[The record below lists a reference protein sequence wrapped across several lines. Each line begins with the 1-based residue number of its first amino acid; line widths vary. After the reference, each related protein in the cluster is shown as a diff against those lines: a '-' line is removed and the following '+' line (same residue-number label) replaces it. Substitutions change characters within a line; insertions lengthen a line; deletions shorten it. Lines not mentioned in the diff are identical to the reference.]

1 MKFVIN
7 KLKYDTNNMD
17 LISDKCEY
25 SYADGLFGVAIT
37 YRGRNVKLWKSKK
50 DNWLLTFDKKDLCTC
65 SKALTTKEAQGL
77 LLKYD
82 VDAYEKIFGE
92 LEEA

>member
-1 MKFVIN
+1 MVFVIN
-7 KLKYDTNNMD
+7 KLKYNTDNME
-17 LISDKCEY
+17 LISKQCEY
-25 SYADGLFGVAIT
+25 SWSDRLLGSAIR
-37 YRGRNVKLWKSKK
+37 YRGRNVKLWKSSK
-50 DNWLLTFDKKDLCTC
+50 DNWLLTFEKDFFPCG
-65 SKALTTKEAQGL
+65 KALSSEEAQNL

>member
-25 SYADGLFGVAIT
+25 SYADRLFGTIIT

-50 DNWLLTFDKKDLCTC
+50 DNWLLTFDK
-65 SKALTTKEAQGL
+65 ALTTEEAQGL